1 MIAKTI
7 RGTGFKGALDYV
19 FNDKNDNHHDRATLL
34 ATNCAGNDASSISGE
49 MRAFANTNNRIGY
62 PVHHIILSHN
72 KDNLTNDQWCEL
84 ADKYIEK
91 MGYQNHQYALI
102 RHNDTNDDHCHL
114 IINSVNMENSKGY
127 NSSHEKL
134 KSLKAIKEITQEM
147 NLTPNTAQQAK
158 HLDHGNR
165 NMKAIQDAIDTVLST
180 NKGIKPDEFEKQ
192 LKNLGVTAKRAENVN
207 GIQGYSFKVDGSTE
221 AFTGKR
227 LGSDYKLAGLEARGL
242 LTPRLDVQQAQQVKS
257 IMVELLVAE
266 QKEPKSQYVTPVL
279 AHTTYSKQPE
289 IGISE
294 QQKFEEEQR
303 ARKMANTAKRQDF
316 DAMQSQWA
324 ADKVRLNAENRSRRS
339 HSIAE

>member
-1 MIAKTI
+1 MPLVA
-7 RGTGFKGALDYV
+7 
-19 FNDKNDNHHDRATLL
+19 
-34 ATNCAGNDASSISGE
+34 
-49 MRAFANTNNRIGY
+49 
-62 PVHHIILSHN
+62 
-72 KDNLTNDQWCEL
+72 
-84 ADKYIEK
+84 
-91 MGYQNHQYALI
+91 
-102 RHNDTNDDHCHL
+102 
-114 IINSVNMENSKGY
+114 
-127 NSSHEKL
+127 
-134 KSLKAIKEITQEM
+134 
-147 NLTPNTAQQAK
+147 
-158 HLDHGNR
+158 
-165 NMKAIQDAIDTVLST
+165 
-180 NKGIKPDEFEKQ
+180 
-192 LKNLGVTAKRAENVN
+192 
-207 GIQGYSFKVDGSTE
+207 GSTE

-279 AHTTYSKQPE
+279 ARTTYSKQPE